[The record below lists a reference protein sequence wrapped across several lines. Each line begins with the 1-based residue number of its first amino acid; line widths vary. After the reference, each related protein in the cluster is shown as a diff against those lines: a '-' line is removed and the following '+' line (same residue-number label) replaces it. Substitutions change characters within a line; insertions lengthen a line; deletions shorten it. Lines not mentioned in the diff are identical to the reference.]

1 MPPVEAVGVMISA
14 ILRAVQTAGAVII
27 SDAAAAVAQRAP
39 AAALLPED
47 ANLF

>member
-1 MPPVEAVGVMISA
+1 MPPVEAFGAMIPA
-14 ILRAVQTAGAVII
+14 ILRAVQTAGDVII
-27 SDAAAAVAQRAP
+27 SDAAAAAAQRAA